1 LEVLYVLIA
10 LSFAM
15 AGVGLLAFLWANAS
29 GQFRDLKSP
38 AEKILFDDQDSH
50 RS

>member
-1 LEVLYVLIA
+1 MEVLYVLIT

-15 AGVGLLAFLWANAS
+15 AGTGLLAFLWANAS

-38 AEKILFDDQDSH
+38 AEKILFDEQDNH